1 MSYHEGMSTPSRSG
15 FLQRLTMLRQG
26 FTATRAVDPRLVPL
40 LLAVCLGTV
49 ALAVAAGIAVGQPL
63 LGTFFGVSLA
73 ILAGLIIFARRA
85 TAAQMVAIEG
95 KPGAAAAVLQAS
107 RGWRVTPAVAFT
119 RKQDFVHRAVGRG
132 GIVLVG
138 EGAPARVASLLKQE
152 HRRISRLAGDTPVHE
167 ISVGNGAGQVPL
179 KGLQLQLTRMP
190 RALKS
195 ADVSQL
201 DTKLKA
207 LSDNDLPMPK
217 GPMPRMK
224 RR

>member
-1 MSYHEGMSTPSRSG
+1 MDTSSRPQ
-15 FLQRLTMLRQG
+15 FLQRLSVLRQA
-26 FTATRAVDPRLVPL
+26 FIQTKTIDPKLVPL
-40 LLAVCLGTV
+40 LLAVCLGI
-49 ALAVAAGIAVGQPL
+49 LAVAVAVGVLTGYPVLATSLGVPL
-63 LGTFFGVSLA
+63 AL
-73 ILAGLIIFARRA
+73 LAGLLIFGRR
-85 TAAQMVAIEG
+85 TSVAQLGAIEG
-95 KPGAAAAVLQAS
+95 KPGAAAAVLQAT

-138 EGAPARVASLLKQE
+138 EGAPARVSSLLKQE
-152 HRRISRLAGDTPVHE
+152 QRRIARLAGEIPVHE

-179 KGLQLQLTRMP
+179 RNLQAHLTRMP
-190 RALKS
+190 KALKQPEVS
-195 ADVSQL
+195 AL

-217 GPMPRMK
+217 GPMPRVK

>member
-1 MSYHEGMSTPSRSG
+1 MSESSRPM
-15 FLQRLTMLRQG
+15 FLQRLSMLRQA
-26 FTATRAVDPRLVPL
+26 FIQTKAVDPKLVPIL
-40 LLAVCLGTV
+40 AVVSLTIIAVAVGLGFVVDQPILGAILGIGLALLAALLVFGRRTSVAQLG
-49 ALAVAAGIAVGQPL
+49 
-63 LGTFFGVSLA
+63 
-73 ILAGLIIFARRA
+73 
-85 TAAQMVAIEG
+85 AIEG

-138 EGAPARVASLLKQE
+138 EGAPARVGTLLKQE
-152 HRRISRLAGDTPVHE
+152 HRRIARVAGDTPIHE
-167 ISVGNGAGQVPL
+167 FSVGNGSGQVPL
-179 KGLQLQLTRMP
+179 KSLQVQLTKLP
-190 RALKS
+190 KALKP

-217 GPMPRMK
+217 GPMPRVK

>member
-1 MSYHEGMSTPSRSG
+1 MV
-15 FLQRLTMLRQG
+15 RQA
-26 FTATRAVDPRLVPL
+26 FVATKAVDPKLVPT
-40 LLAVCLGTV
+40 LAVVCLPV
-49 ALAVAAGIAVGQPL
+49 LALGVVLGIVTGHWL
-63 LGTFFGVSLA
+63 LGTFVGLAVALLAAIVIFG
-73 ILAGLIIFARRA
+73 RR
-85 TAAQMVAIEG
+85 TSVAQLGMIEG

-138 EGAPARVASLLKQE
+138 EGAPARVSSLLKQE
-152 HRRISRLAGDTPVHE
+152 RRRIARVSGDAPVHE
-167 ISVGNGAGQVPL
+167 ISVGNGEGQVPL
-179 KGLQLQLTRMP
+179 RGLQVHLTRLP
-190 RALKS
+190 RALKQ
-195 ADVSQL
+195 ADVSAL

-217 GPMPRMK
+217 GPIPRAK

>member
-1 MSYHEGMSTPSRSG
+1 MSESSR
-15 FLQRLTMLRQG
+15 FPALQRLSMLRRA
-26 FTATRAVDPRLVPL
+26 FAATKAVDPKLVPL
-40 LLAVCLGTV
+40 LLGVCVPILLVAIGLGVLT
-49 ALAVAAGIAVGQPL
+49 GHPF
-63 LGTFFGVSLA
+63 LGTFVGVSLA
-73 ILAGLIIFARRA
+73 LLAGLVIFGRR
-85 TAAQMVAIEG
+85 TSVAQLGMIDG

-138 EGAPARVASLLKQE
+138 EGAPARVSSLLKQE
-152 HRRISRLAGDTPVHE
+152 RRRIARVAGEAPVHE
-167 ISVGNGAGQVPL
+167 VSVGDGEGQVPL
-179 KGLQLQLTRMP
+179 RNLQAHLTRMP
-190 RALKS
+190 RALKQ
-195 ADVSQL
+195 ADVSAL

-217 GPMPRMK
+217 GPLPRAK

>member
-1 MSYHEGMSTPSRSG
+1 MSESSRPV
-15 FLQRLTMLRQG
+15 FLQRLTLLRQAFG
-26 FTATRAVDPRLVPL
+26 QTKAVDPKLVPT
-40 LLAVCLGTV
+40 LAVVCLGI
-49 ALAVAAGIAVGQPL
+49 LAVAVG
-63 LGTFFGVSLA
+63 LGFLIGRPILGAILGVGLA
-73 ILAGLIIFARRA
+73 LLAGLLVFGRR
-85 TAAQMVAIEG
+85 TSVAQLGAIEG

-138 EGAPARVASLLKQE
+138 EGAPARVGSLLKQE
-152 HRRISRLAGDTPVHE
+152 HRRIARVAGETPIHE
-167 ISVGNGAGQVPL
+167 FSVGNGTGQVPL
-179 KGLQLQLTRMP
+179 KSLQIQLTKLP
-190 RALKS
+190 KALKP

-201 DTKLKA
+201 DTRLKA

-217 GPMPRMK
+217 GPMPRVK

>member
-1 MSYHEGMSTPSRSG
+1 MRDMETSSRPQ
-15 FLQRLTMLRQG
+15 FLQRLTVLRQA
-26 FTATRAVDPRLVPL
+26 FIQTKAIDPKLVPL
-40 LLAVCLGTV
+40 LLAVCLGI
-49 ALAVAAGIAVGQPL
+49 LAVAVAIGVLTGHPVLATF
-63 LGTFFGVSLA
+63 LGVTLA
-73 ILAGLIIFARRA
+73 LLAGLLIFGRR
-85 TAAQMVAIEG
+85 TSVAQMGAIEG
-95 KPGAAAAVLQAS
+95 QPGAAAAVLQAT

-138 EGAPARVASLLKQE
+138 EGAPARVSSLLKQE
-152 HRRISRLAGDTPVHE
+152 HRRIARLAGDTPVHE

-179 KGLQLQLTRMP
+179 RNLQSQLTRMP
-190 RALKS
+190 KALKQPAVS
-195 ADVSQL
+195 AL